1 MIRRPPRS
9 TQLRTL
15 FPYTTLFRSASS
27 LTEPVMALPYHLFVL
42 TTTVPGAATQSY
54 GTAFVLLLLVLTIY
68 LGAILVRRRYH
79 RATVM

>member
-1 MIRRPPRS
+1 MFTAAIFSSRFLP
-9 TQLRTL
+9 
-15 FPYTTLFRSASS
+15 SS

-42 TTTVPGAATQSY
+42 TTTVPGGAATQSY

-68 LGAILVRRRYH
+68 LAAILVRRRYH